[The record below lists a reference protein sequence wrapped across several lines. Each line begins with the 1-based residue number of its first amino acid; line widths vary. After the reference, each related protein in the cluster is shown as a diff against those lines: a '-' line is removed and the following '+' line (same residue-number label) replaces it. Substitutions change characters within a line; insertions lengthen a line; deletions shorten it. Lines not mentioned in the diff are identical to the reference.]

1 MDETPE
7 QPPAASPNQ
16 PLSPHHCTGCG
27 AGLREDL
34 GACVYCGTRCVRIPG
49 PVAPTPPA
57 EPEIPLTVPQ
67 DALCRGCGYALIG
80 LQISDFCPECGRP
93 VLESVRGDELRFCD
107 PKYLQSLHRG
117 IVLIQASLVS
127 LLIITVLT
135 ILVQSV
141 IGGGLAAQ
149 SITSFLSLVPAAI
162 SLAGWYIVSVPDPGV
177 NLEDK
182 GDKPRK
188 VLRIAAIVNA
198 GAALFAGVVGVFAP
212 QTVNFAGGL
221 NQLTPA
227 ALLAGVAGLANLAS
241 IIAFVIQYFAAMKYL
256 AWLAPRIPNYEL
268 QQYVTSKTWLIAL
281 LFFPGCCLAGIP
293 AIVAIVLYYL
303 LLGRFRIDFK
313 RIRLESTGS
322 SELWNDLIQIA
333 APQNLGQNPPSQP
346 PNAP

>member
-1 MDETPE
+1 MEETPD
-7 QPPAASPNQ
+7 QPPAESSRQSP
-16 PLSPHHCTGCG
+16 SPHHCTGCG

-34 GACVYCGTRCVRIPG
+34 GACVYCGTRCVRLPG
-49 PVAPTPPA
+49 PVAATAPA

-117 IVLIQASLVS
+117 IVLIQASLISV
-127 LLIITVLT
+127 LVVTGLT
-135 ILVQSV
+135 IFVQS
-141 IGGGLAAQ
+141 IISGLAAQ
-149 SITSFLSLVPAAI
+149 AISSFLGLAPAAL

-198 GAALFAGVVGVFAP
+198 GAALFAGVVGVLAP
-212 QTVNFAGGL
+212 QTVNFASGL
-221 NQLTPA
+221 NQLTPG

-241 IIAFVIQYFAAMKYL
+241 LIAFVIQYFVAMKYL

-293 AIVAIVLYYL
+293 AIVAVVLYYL
-303 LLGRFRIDFK
+303 LLGKFRIDFK
-313 RIRLESTGS
+313 RIRLESAGS
-322 SELWNDLIQIA
+322 AELWKDLIPIGAQ
-333 APQNLGQNPPSQP
+333 QYFGQNPPAQP
-346 PNAP
+346 PNDA